1 MDNSQVCWQISG
13 GCKAQKWMQNNTAVL
28 CYLGSAYGTR
38 EDRRITYTGSAN
50 LRAGSNKLAL
60 LSVAVGLPVSFLS
73 LD

>member
-1 MDNSQVCWQISG
+1 
-13 GCKAQKWMQNNTAVL
+13 MQNNTAVL